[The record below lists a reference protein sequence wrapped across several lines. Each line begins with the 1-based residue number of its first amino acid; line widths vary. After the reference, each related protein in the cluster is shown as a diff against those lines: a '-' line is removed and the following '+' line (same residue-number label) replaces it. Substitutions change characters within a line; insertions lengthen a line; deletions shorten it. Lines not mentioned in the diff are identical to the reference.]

1 MAVTAGQKYP
11 GINYFQLE
19 QNKSAA
25 AWAQGDVLYTA
36 SNAFLKAP
44 TTATTSPFGV
54 AADAR
59 ASGDAKG
66 PVILDGVVSLT
77 AGAAIGVAKYVQT
90 DTTTAGRVME
100 WAGTL
105 MNAIVGFYLG
115 KVNQVDGKTVA
126 TAAAAG
132 DIVWVKLG
140 TLGGVGVS

>member
-1 MAVTAGQKYP
+1 M
-11 GINYFQLE
+11 
-19 QNKSAA
+19 
-25 AWAQGDVLYTA
+25 
-36 SNAFLKAP
+36 
-44 TTATTSPFGV
+44 
-54 AADAR
+54 
-59 ASGDAKG
+59 
-66 PVILDGVVSLT
+66 DGVVALT

-132 DIVWVKLG
+132 DVVWVRLG